1 MIELIVEG
9 ETHPK
14 TFKLKT
20 DDADGELGAIQEALD
35 DMQIAKVDPFR
46 QWFDEASPPEF
57 ENEGVEVPGQFVGE
71 WGDVFE
77 TITDPPGFEA
87 LVLTIEQQR
96 DDARDQAGAN
106 DA

>member
-20 DDADGELGAIQEALD
+20 DDANAELAVIAEALA
-35 DMQIAKVDPFR
+35 DMDIAEGDSFR
-46 QWFDEASPPEF
+46 QWFDDADPAEF
-57 ENEGVEVPGQFVGE
+57 RDEGVEVPGQFIGE

-77 TITDPPGFEA
+77 TIDEAPGFEA

-96 DDARDQAGAN
+96 EDAIEQMGAN